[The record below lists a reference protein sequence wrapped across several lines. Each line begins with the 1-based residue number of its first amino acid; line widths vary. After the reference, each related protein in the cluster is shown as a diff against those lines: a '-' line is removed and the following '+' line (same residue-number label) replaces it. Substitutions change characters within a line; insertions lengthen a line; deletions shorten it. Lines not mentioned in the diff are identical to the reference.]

1 MLGASEVFFG
11 LFLTGFFIPAKL
23 IAKPPPKFV
32 WQKLIQNLTKGP
44 PIPCPIPANRSFPMK
59 FNPLL
64 AQRPRFFALIGLFF
78 ASIMLHACQNRQ
90 SDNPTEPQ
98 AEFQVLADQF
108 ADLQVLRY
116 RIPGFENL
124 TLQQKELLYYLSQ
137 AARSGH
143 DMIWDQNYRHNL
155 LIRKTIENIVEHY
168 EGDRKDPRWEQFMV
182 YAKRIWFSNGIH
194 HHYST
199 RKFIPEF
206 DTAYWNALIQGCPK
220 ANFPVTPSCSNPTQL
235 AAFLQP
241 ILFDAKIDAKRVNQ
255 ESGIDLVQGSANN
268 FYSGV
273 TQKEVEAFYKPLKNP
288 TDTTPIWFG
297 LNSRL
302 TKINGKVTEIPWK
315 SGGLY
320 GEAIDRIRF
329 WLQKAISVAENPK
342 QKKALEL
349 LVEYYK
355 TGDLKTWDAYNIA
368 WVQDTE
374 SMIDVVNG
382 FIEVYGDPLG
392 MRASYESV
400 VSFRDMEA
408 TKRIKAIGDQAQWFE
423 DQSPILAEHKKAKV
437 TGISAKVITVVQEAG
452 DASPS
457 TPIGIN
463 LPNADWIRKMHGSK
477 SVALG
482 NIVYAYNEM
491 GAKGSSIQ
499 EFAWDQAEID
509 RSKKFGPLA
518 GDLHTDLH
526 EVIGHASGQLN
537 PGIGTP
543 KETLKQYASTLEEAR
558 ADLVALYYIM
568 DPKLIELGVM
578 PSLEVGKA
586 EYDGYIRNGLMLQ
599 LRRLEV
605 GENLEE
611 SHMRNRQ
618 LNAAWAYQKGL
629 ANKVIERKQ
638 RDGKTYFVVNDYN
651 ALRDLF
657 GQLLREIQ
665 RIKSEGDFKAGQ
677 ALVET
682 YGVKVDQALV
692 AEVKKRFE
700 SIQSKPYSGFIQP
713 RLVPIMVQGKIK
725 DVKVEYP
732 DNFVEQMM
740 EFGREYAT
748 LPVVN

>member
-1 MLGASEVFFG
+1 
-11 LFLTGFFIPAKL
+11 
-23 IAKPPPKFV
+23 
-32 WQKLIQNLTKGP
+32 
-44 PIPCPIPANRSFPMK
+44 MK

-90 SDNPTEPQ
+90 SDTPTEPQ

-206 DTAYWNALIQGCPK
+206 DTVYWNALIQGCPK
-220 ANFPVTPSCSNPTQL
+220 ATFPVTPSCSNPAQL

-273 TQKEVEAFYKPLKNP
+273 SQKEVEAFYKPLKNP
-288 TDTTPIWFG
+288 TDTTPVWFG

>member
-1 MLGASEVFFG
+1 ML
-11 LFLTGFFIPAKL
+11 
-23 IAKPPPKFV
+23 
-32 WQKLIQNLTKGP
+32 Q
-44 PIPCPIPANRSFPMK
+44 
-59 FNPLL
+59 
-64 AQRPRFFALIGLFF
+64 
-78 ASIMLHACQNRQ
+78 ACQNRP
-90 SDNPTEPQ
+90 SDTPTEPQ

-182 YAKRIWFSNGIH
+182 YAKRVWFSNGIH

-199 RKFIPEF
+199 RKLVPEF
-206 DTAYWNALIQGCPK
+206 DAAYWNALIQGCPK
-220 ANFPVTPSCSNPTQL
+220 ATFPVTPSCSNPAQL

-241 ILFDAKIDAKRVNQ
+241 ILFDPKIDAKRVNQ

-273 TQKEVEAFYKPLKNP
+273 TQKEVEAYYKPLKNP
-288 TDTTPIWFG
+288 ADTTPVWFG

-302 TKINGKVTEIPWK
+302 TKVNGKVTEIPWK

-329 WLQKAISVAENPK
+329 WLQKAITVAENPK

-599 LRRLEV
+599 LRRLEP

-682 YGVKVDQALV
+682 YGVKVEQALV

>member
-1 MLGASEVFFG
+1 
-11 LFLTGFFIPAKL
+11 
-23 IAKPPPKFV
+23 
-32 WQKLIQNLTKGP
+32 
-44 PIPCPIPANRSFPMK
+44 MK

-64 AQRPRFFALIGLFF
+64 AQRPRYFALIGLFF
-78 ASIMLHACQNRQ
+78 ASIMLNACQNRP
-90 SDNPTEPQ
+90 SDTPTEPQ

-206 DTAYWNALIQGCPK
+206 DTVYWNALIQGCPK
-220 ANFPVTPSCSNPTQL
+220 ATFPVTPSCSNPTQL

-273 TQKEVEAFYKPLKNP
+273 SQKEVEAFYKPLKNP
-288 TDTTPIWFG
+288 TDTTPVWFG

>member
-1 MLGASEVFFG
+1 
-11 LFLTGFFIPAKL
+11 
-23 IAKPPPKFV
+23 
-32 WQKLIQNLTKGP
+32 
-44 PIPCPIPANRSFPMK
+44 MK

-90 SDNPTEPQ
+90 SDTPTEPQ

-206 DTAYWNALIQGCPK
+206 DTVYWNALIQGCPK
-220 ANFPVTPSCSNPTQL
+220 ATFPVTPSCSNPTQL

-273 TQKEVEAFYKPLKNP
+273 SQKEVEAFYKPLKNP
-288 TDTTPIWFG
+288 TDTTPVWFG

>member
-1 MLGASEVFFG
+1 
-11 LFLTGFFIPAKL
+11 
-23 IAKPPPKFV
+23 
-32 WQKLIQNLTKGP
+32 
-44 PIPCPIPANRSFPMK
+44 MK

-64 AQRPRFFALIGLFF
+64 AQRPRFFALFGLFF

-90 SDNPTEPQ
+90 SDTPTEPQ

-273 TQKEVEAFYKPLKNP
+273 SQKEVEAFYKPLKNP
-288 TDTTPIWFG
+288 TDTTPVWFG

>member
-1 MLGASEVFFG
+1 ML
-11 LFLTGFFIPAKL
+11 
-23 IAKPPPKFV
+23 
-32 WQKLIQNLTKGP
+32 N
-44 PIPCPIPANRSFPMK
+44 
-59 FNPLL
+59 
-64 AQRPRFFALIGLFF
+64 
-78 ASIMLHACQNRQ
+78 ACQNRP
-90 SDNPTEPQ
+90 SDTPTEPQ

-182 YAKRIWFSNGIH
+182 YAKRVWFSNGIH

-199 RKFIPEF
+199 RKLVPEF
-206 DTAYWNALIQGCPK
+206 DAAYWNALIQGCPK
-220 ANFPVTPSCSNPTQL
+220 ATFPVTPSCSNPAQL

-241 ILFDAKIDAKRVNQ
+241 ILFDPKIDAKRVNQ

-273 TQKEVEAFYKPLKNP
+273 TQKEVEAYYKPLKNP
-288 TDTTPIWFG
+288 ADTTPVWFG

-302 TKINGKVTEIPWK
+302 TKVNGKVTEIPWK

-329 WLQKAISVAENPK
+329 WLQKAITVAENPK

-599 LRRLEV
+599 LRRLEP

-682 YGVKVDQALV
+682 YGVKVEQALV

>member
-1 MLGASEVFFG
+1 
-11 LFLTGFFIPAKL
+11 
-23 IAKPPPKFV
+23 
-32 WQKLIQNLTKGP
+32 
-44 PIPCPIPANRSFPMK
+44 MK

-90 SDNPTEPQ
+90 SDTPTEPQ

-182 YAKRIWFSNGIH
+182 YAKRVWFSNGIH

-220 ANFPVTPSCSNPTQL
+220 ATFPVTPSCSNPTQL

-273 TQKEVEAFYKPLKNP
+273 SQKEVEAFYKPLKNP
-288 TDTTPIWFG
+288 TDTTPVWFG

>member
-1 MLGASEVFFG
+1 
-11 LFLTGFFIPAKL
+11 
-23 IAKPPPKFV
+23 
-32 WQKLIQNLTKGP
+32 
-44 PIPCPIPANRSFPMK
+44 MK

-64 AQRPRFFALIGLFF
+64 AQRHRFFALIGLFF
-78 ASIMLHACQNRQ
+78 ASIMLHACQNRP
-90 SDNPTEPQ
+90 SDTPTEPQ

>member
-1 MLGASEVFFG
+1 
-11 LFLTGFFIPAKL
+11 
-23 IAKPPPKFV
+23 
-32 WQKLIQNLTKGP
+32 
-44 PIPCPIPANRSFPMK
+44 MK

-90 SDNPTEPQ
+90 SDTPTEPQ

-206 DTAYWNALIQGCPK
+206 DTVYWNALIQGCPK

-273 TQKEVEAFYKPLKNP
+273 SQKEVEAFYKPLKNP
-288 TDTTPIWFG
+288 TDTTPVWFG

>member
-1 MLGASEVFFG
+1 
-11 LFLTGFFIPAKL
+11 
-23 IAKPPPKFV
+23 
-32 WQKLIQNLTKGP
+32 
-44 PIPCPIPANRSFPMK
+44 
-59 FNPLL
+59 
-64 AQRPRFFALIGLFF
+64 
-78 ASIMLHACQNRQ
+78 MLHACQNRP
-90 SDNPTEPQ
+90 SDTPTEPQ

>member
-1 MLGASEVFFG
+1 
-11 LFLTGFFIPAKL
+11 
-23 IAKPPPKFV
+23 
-32 WQKLIQNLTKGP
+32 
-44 PIPCPIPANRSFPMK
+44 MK

-64 AQRPRFFALIGLFF
+64 AQRPRFFALFGLFF

-90 SDNPTEPQ
+90 SDTPTEPQ

-273 TQKEVEAFYKPLKNP
+273 SQKEVEAFYKPLKNP
-288 TDTTPIWFG
+288 TDTTPVWFG

-677 ALVET
+677 TLVET

>member
-1 MLGASEVFFG
+1 
-11 LFLTGFFIPAKL
+11 
-23 IAKPPPKFV
+23 
-32 WQKLIQNLTKGP
+32 
-44 PIPCPIPANRSFPMK
+44 MK

-64 AQRPRFFALIGLFF
+64 AQRPRFFALFGLFF

-90 SDNPTEPQ
+90 SDTPTEPQ

-220 ANFPVTPSCSNPTQL
+220 ATFPVTPSCSNPTQL

-273 TQKEVEAFYKPLKNP
+273 SQKEVEAFYKPLKNP
-288 TDTTPIWFG
+288 TDTTPVWFG

-677 ALVET
+677 DLVES
-682 YGVKVDQALV
+682 YGVKVEQALV

>member
-1 MLGASEVFFG
+1 
-11 LFLTGFFIPAKL
+11 
-23 IAKPPPKFV
+23 
-32 WQKLIQNLTKGP
+32 
-44 PIPCPIPANRSFPMK
+44 
-59 FNPLL
+59 
-64 AQRPRFFALIGLFF
+64 
-78 ASIMLHACQNRQ
+78 MLHACQNRP
-90 SDNPTEPQ
+90 SDTPTEPQ

-182 YAKRIWFSNGIH
+182 YAKRVWFSNGIH

-199 RKFIPEF
+199 RKFVPEF

-220 ANFPVTPSCSNPTQL
+220 ATFPVTPSCSNPAQL

-273 TQKEVEAFYKPLKNP
+273 TQKEVEAYYKPLKNP
-288 TDTTPIWFG
+288 ADTTPVWFG

-302 TKINGKVTEIPWK
+302 TKVNGKVTEIPWK

-329 WLQKAISVAENPK
+329 WLQKAITVAENPK

-482 NIVYAYNEM
+482 NMVYAYNEM

-599 LRRLEV
+599 LRRLEP

-682 YGVKVDQALV
+682 YGVKVEQALV

>member
-1 MLGASEVFFG
+1 ML
-11 LFLTGFFIPAKL
+11 
-23 IAKPPPKFV
+23 
-32 WQKLIQNLTKGP
+32 N
-44 PIPCPIPANRSFPMK
+44 
-59 FNPLL
+59 
-64 AQRPRFFALIGLFF
+64 
-78 ASIMLHACQNRQ
+78 ACQNRP
-90 SDNPTEPQ
+90 SDTPTEPQ

-182 YAKRIWFSNGIH
+182 YAKRVWFSNGIH

-199 RKFIPEF
+199 RKLVPEF
-206 DTAYWNALIQGCPK
+206 DAAYWNALIQGCPK
-220 ANFPVTPSCSNPTQL
+220 ATFPVTPSCSNPAQL

-273 TQKEVEAFYKPLKNP
+273 TQKEVEAYYKPLKNP
-288 TDTTPIWFG
+288 ADTTPVWFG

-302 TKINGKVTEIPWK
+302 TKVNGKVTEIPWK

-329 WLQKAISVAENPK
+329 WLQKAITVAENPK

-482 NIVYAYNEM
+482 NMVYAYNEM

-599 LRRLEV
+599 LRRLEP

-682 YGVKVDQALV
+682 YGVKVEQALV

>member
-1 MLGASEVFFG
+1 
-11 LFLTGFFIPAKL
+11 
-23 IAKPPPKFV
+23 
-32 WQKLIQNLTKGP
+32 
-44 PIPCPIPANRSFPMK
+44 MK

-64 AQRPRFFALIGLFF
+64 AQRPRYFALIGLFF
-78 ASIMLHACQNRQ
+78 ASIMLNACQNRP
-90 SDNPTEPQ
+90 SDTPTEPQ

-182 YAKRIWFSNGIH
+182 YAKRVWFSNGIH

-199 RKFIPEF
+199 RKLVPEF

-220 ANFPVTPSCSNPTQL
+220 ATFPATPSCSNPAQL

-241 ILFDAKIDAKRVNQ
+241 ILFDPKIDAKRVNQ

-273 TQKEVEAFYKPLKNP
+273 TQKEVEAYYKPLKNP
-288 TDTTPIWFG
+288 ADTTPVWFG

-302 TKINGKVTEIPWK
+302 TKVNGKVTEIPWK

-329 WLQKAISVAENPK
+329 WLQKAITVAENPK

-349 LVEYYK
+349 LEEYYK

-599 LRRLEV
+599 LRRLEP

-682 YGVKVDQALV
+682 YGVKVEQALV

>member
-1 MLGASEVFFG
+1 
-11 LFLTGFFIPAKL
+11 
-23 IAKPPPKFV
+23 
-32 WQKLIQNLTKGP
+32 
-44 PIPCPIPANRSFPMK
+44 MK

-90 SDNPTEPQ
+90 SDTPTEPQ

-199 RKFIPEF
+199 RKFVPEF

-220 ANFPVTPSCSNPTQL
+220 ATFPVTPSCSNPTQL

-273 TQKEVEAFYKPLKNP
+273 SQKEVEAFYKPLKNP
-288 TDTTPIWFG
+288 TDTTPVWFG

>member
-1 MLGASEVFFG
+1 
-11 LFLTGFFIPAKL
+11 
-23 IAKPPPKFV
+23 
-32 WQKLIQNLTKGP
+32 
-44 PIPCPIPANRSFPMK
+44 MK

-90 SDNPTEPQ
+90 SDTPTEPQ

-206 DTAYWNALIQGCPK
+206 DTVYWNALIQGCPK

-273 TQKEVEAFYKPLKNP
+273 SQKEVEAFYKPLKNP
-288 TDTTPIWFG
+288 TDTTPVWFG

-302 TKINGKVTEIPWK
+302 TKVNGKVTEIPWK

-329 WLQKAISVAENPK
+329 WLQKAITVAENPK

>member
-1 MLGASEVFFG
+1 
-11 LFLTGFFIPAKL
+11 
-23 IAKPPPKFV
+23 
-32 WQKLIQNLTKGP
+32 
-44 PIPCPIPANRSFPMK
+44 MK

-64 AQRPRFFALIGLFF
+64 AQRPRYFALIGLFF
-78 ASIMLHACQNRQ
+78 ASIMLNACQNRP
-90 SDNPTEPQ
+90 SDTPTEPQ

-182 YAKRIWFSNGIH
+182 YAKRVWFSNGIH

-199 RKFIPEF
+199 RKLVPEF
-206 DTAYWNALIQGCPK
+206 DAAYWNALIQGCPK
-220 ANFPVTPSCSNPTQL
+220 ATFPVTPSCSNPAQL

-241 ILFDAKIDAKRVNQ
+241 ILFDPKIDAKRVNQ

-273 TQKEVEAFYKPLKNP
+273 TQKEVEAYYKPLKNP
-288 TDTTPIWFG
+288 ADTTPVWFG

-302 TKINGKVTEIPWK
+302 TKVNGKVTEIPWK

-329 WLQKAISVAENPK
+329 WLQKAITVAENPK

-599 LRRLEV
+599 LRRLEP

-682 YGVKVDQALV
+682 YGVKVEQALV

-725 DVKVEYP
+725 DIKVEYP

>member
-1 MLGASEVFFG
+1 MEE
-11 LFLTGFFIPAKL
+11 T
-23 IAKPPPKFV
+23 
-32 WQKLIQNLTKGP
+32 
-44 PIPCPIPANRSFPMK
+44 
-59 FNPLL
+59 
-64 AQRPRFFALIGLFF
+64 
-78 ASIMLHACQNRQ
+78 
-90 SDNPTEPQ
+90 
-98 AEFQVLADQF
+98 EFQVLADQF

-116 RIPGFENL
+116 RIPDFENL
-124 TLQQKELLYYLSQ
+124 SLLQKELLYYLSQ

-143 DMIWDQNYRHNL
+143 DIIWDQNYRHNL
-155 LIRKTIENIVEHY
+155 LIRKTLENIVEHY

-182 YAKRIWFSNGIH
+182 YTKRVWFSNGIH

-199 RKFIPEF
+199 RKFLPDF
-206 DTAYWNALIQGCPK
+206 DTAYWNTLVLGCPK
-220 ANFPVTPSCSNPTQL
+220 ATFPVTSSCSNPTQL
-235 AAFLQP
+235 AAFLEP
-241 ILFDAKIDAKRVNQ
+241 ILFDPNMDAKRVNQ
-255 ESGIDLVQGSANN
+255 DAGIDLVRGSANN
-268 FYSGV
+268 FYRSV

-288 TDTTPIWFG
+288 NDTTPVWFG

-302 TKINGKVTEIPWK
+302 AKVNGKVTEIPWK

-320 GEAIDRIRF
+320 GQAIDRIVY
-329 WLQKAISVAENPK
+329 WLQKAVTVAENPK

-349 LVEYYK
+349 LIAYYQ

-423 DQSPILAEHKKAKV
+423 DQSPILPEHKKAKV

-499 EFAWDQAEID
+499 EFGWDQAEID
-509 RSKKFGPLA
+509 RSRQFGPLA

-558 ADLVALYYIM
+558 ADLVALYFIM
-568 DPKLIELGVM
+568 DPKLIDLGVM
-578 PSLEVGKA
+578 PGLEVGKA

-599 LRRLEV
+599 LRRLEA

-618 LNAAWAYQKGL
+618 LNAGWAYQKGL

-682 YGVKVDQALV
+682 YGVKVDQILV

-713 RLVPIMVQGKIK
+713 RLVPVMVKGRIK
-725 DVKVEYP
+725 DIKVEYP

-740 EFGREYAT
+740 EFGRDYAT

>member
-1 MLGASEVFFG
+1 ML
-11 LFLTGFFIPAKL
+11 
-23 IAKPPPKFV
+23 
-32 WQKLIQNLTKGP
+32 Q
-44 PIPCPIPANRSFPMK
+44 
-59 FNPLL
+59 
-64 AQRPRFFALIGLFF
+64 
-78 ASIMLHACQNRQ
+78 ACQNRP
-90 SDNPTEPQ
+90 SDTPSEPQ

-143 DMIWDQNYRHNL
+143 DIIWDQNYRHNL

-182 YAKRIWFSNGIH
+182 YAKRVWFSNGIH

-199 RKFIPEF
+199 RKLIPEF
-206 DTAYWNALIQGCPK
+206 DTAYWSALIQGCPK
-220 ANFPVTPSCSNPTQL
+220 ATFPVTPSCSNPAQL

-241 ILFDAKIDAKRVNQ
+241 ILFDPKIDAKRVNQ

-273 TQKEVEAFYKPLKNP
+273 TQKEVEAYYKPLKNP
-288 TDTTPIWFG
+288 ADTTPVWFG

-302 TKINGKVTEIPWK
+302 TKVNGKVTEIPWK

-329 WLQKAISVAENPK
+329 WLQKAITVAENPK

-599 LRRLEV
+599 LRRLEP

-682 YGVKVDQALV
+682 YGVKVEQALV

-713 RLVPIMVQGKIK
+713 RLVPVMVQGKIK

>member
-1 MLGASEVFFG
+1 
-11 LFLTGFFIPAKL
+11 
-23 IAKPPPKFV
+23 
-32 WQKLIQNLTKGP
+32 
-44 PIPCPIPANRSFPMK
+44 MK

-64 AQRPRFFALIGLFF
+64 AQRPRFFALFGLFF

-90 SDNPTEPQ
+90 SDTPTEPQ

-182 YAKRIWFSNGIH
+182 YAKRVWFSNGIH

-206 DTAYWNALIQGCPK
+206 DTVYWNALIQGCPK

-273 TQKEVEAFYKPLKNP
+273 SQKEVEAFYKPLKNP
-288 TDTTPIWFG
+288 TDTTPVWFG

>member
-1 MLGASEVFFG
+1 
-11 LFLTGFFIPAKL
+11 
-23 IAKPPPKFV
+23 
-32 WQKLIQNLTKGP
+32 
-44 PIPCPIPANRSFPMK
+44 MK

-64 AQRPRFFALIGLFF
+64 AQRPRFFALVGLFF
-78 ASIMLHACQNRQ
+78 ASIMLQACQNRP
-90 SDNPTEPQ
+90 SDTPTEPQ

-182 YAKRIWFSNGIH
+182 YAKRVWFSNGIH

-199 RKFIPEF
+199 RKLVPEF
-206 DTAYWNALIQGCPK
+206 DAAYWNALIQGCPK
-220 ANFPVTPSCSNPTQL
+220 ATFPVTPSCSNPAQL

-241 ILFDAKIDAKRVNQ
+241 ILFDPKIDAKRVNQ

-273 TQKEVEAFYKPLKNP
+273 TQKEVEAYYKPLKNP
-288 TDTTPIWFG
+288 ADTTPVWFG

-302 TKINGKVTEIPWK
+302 TKVNGKVTEIPWK

-320 GEAIDRIRF
+320 GQAIDKIVF
-329 WLQKAISVAENPK
+329 WLQKAITVAENPK

-599 LRRLEV
+599 LRRLEP

-682 YGVKVDQALV
+682 YGVKVEQALV

>member
-1 MLGASEVFFG
+1 
-11 LFLTGFFIPAKL
+11 
-23 IAKPPPKFV
+23 
-32 WQKLIQNLTKGP
+32 
-44 PIPCPIPANRSFPMK
+44 MK

-64 AQRPRFFALIGLFF
+64 AQRPRYFALIGLFF
-78 ASIMLHACQNRQ
+78 ASIMLNACQNRP
-90 SDNPTEPQ
+90 SDTPTEPQ

-143 DMIWDQNYRHNL
+143 DIIWDQNYRHNL

-182 YAKRIWFSNGIH
+182 YAKRVWFSNGIH

-199 RKFIPEF
+199 RKLVPEF
-206 DTAYWNALIQGCPK
+206 DAAYWNALIQGCPK
-220 ANFPVTPSCSNPTQL
+220 ATFPVTPSCSNPAQL

-241 ILFDAKIDAKRVNQ
+241 ILFDPKIDAKRVNQ

-273 TQKEVEAFYKPLKNP
+273 TQKEVEAYYKPLKNP
-288 TDTTPIWFG
+288 ADTTPVWFG

-302 TKINGKVTEIPWK
+302 TKVNGKVTEIPWK

-320 GEAIDRIRF
+320 GEAIDKIVF
-329 WLQKAISVAENPK
+329 WLQKAITVAENPK

-599 LRRLEV
+599 LRRLEP

-682 YGVKVDQALV
+682 YGVKVEQALV

>member
-1 MLGASEVFFG
+1 
-11 LFLTGFFIPAKL
+11 
-23 IAKPPPKFV
+23 
-32 WQKLIQNLTKGP
+32 
-44 PIPCPIPANRSFPMK
+44 
-59 FNPLL
+59 
-64 AQRPRFFALIGLFF
+64 
-78 ASIMLHACQNRQ
+78 
-90 SDNPTEPQ
+90 
-98 AEFQVLADQF
+98 
-108 ADLQVLRY
+108 
-116 RIPGFENL
+116 
-124 TLQQKELLYYLSQ
+124 
-137 AARSGH
+137 
-143 DMIWDQNYRHNL
+143 MIWDQNYRHNL

-220 ANFPVTPSCSNPTQL
+220 ATFPVTPSCSNPTQL

-273 TQKEVEAFYKPLKNP
+273 SQKEVEAFYKPLKNP
-288 TDTTPIWFG
+288 TDTTPVWFG

>member
-1 MLGASEVFFG
+1 
-11 LFLTGFFIPAKL
+11 
-23 IAKPPPKFV
+23 
-32 WQKLIQNLTKGP
+32 
-44 PIPCPIPANRSFPMK
+44 MK
-59 FNPLL
+59 FNTLL
-64 AQRPRFFALIGLFF
+64 TQRPRYFALIGLFF
-78 ASIMLHACQNRQ
+78 ASIMLQACQNRP
-90 SDNPTEPQ
+90 SDTPTEPQ

-143 DMIWDQNYRHNL
+143 DIIWDQNYRHNL

-182 YAKRIWFSNGIH
+182 YAKRVWFSNGIH

-199 RKFIPEF
+199 RKLIPEF

-220 ANFPVTPSCSNPTQL
+220 ATFPVTPSCSNPAQL

-241 ILFDAKIDAKRVNQ
+241 ILFDPKIDAKRVNQ

-273 TQKEVEAFYKPLKNP
+273 TQKEVEAYYKPLKNP
-288 TDTTPIWFG
+288 ADTTPVWFG

-302 TKINGKVTEIPWK
+302 TKVNGKVTEIPWK

-320 GEAIDRIRF
+320 GQAIDKIVF
-329 WLQKAISVAENPK
+329 WLQKAITVAENPK

-599 LRRLEV
+599 LRRLEP

-682 YGVKVDQALV
+682 YGVKVEQALV

-713 RLVPIMVQGKIK
+713 RLVPVMVQGKIK

>member
-1 MLGASEVFFG
+1 
-11 LFLTGFFIPAKL
+11 
-23 IAKPPPKFV
+23 
-32 WQKLIQNLTKGP
+32 
-44 PIPCPIPANRSFPMK
+44 MK

-64 AQRPRFFALIGLFF
+64 AQRPRFFALVGLFF
-78 ASIMLHACQNRQ
+78 ASIMLQACQNRP
-90 SDNPTEPQ
+90 SDTPTEPQ

-220 ANFPVTPSCSNPTQL
+220 ATFPVTPSCSNPAQL

-273 TQKEVEAFYKPLKNP
+273 SQKEVEAFYKPLKNP
-288 TDTTPIWFG
+288 TDTTPVWFG

>member
-1 MLGASEVFFG
+1 
-11 LFLTGFFIPAKL
+11 
-23 IAKPPPKFV
+23 
-32 WQKLIQNLTKGP
+32 
-44 PIPCPIPANRSFPMK
+44 
-59 FNPLL
+59 
-64 AQRPRFFALIGLFF
+64 
-78 ASIMLHACQNRQ
+78 MLHACQNRP
-90 SDNPTEPQ
+90 SDTPTEPQ

-255 ESGIDLVQGSANN
+255 ESGIDLVQGSASN

-273 TQKEVEAFYKPLKNP
+273 SQKEVEAFYKPLKNP

>member
-1 MLGASEVFFG
+1 
-11 LFLTGFFIPAKL
+11 
-23 IAKPPPKFV
+23 
-32 WQKLIQNLTKGP
+32 
-44 PIPCPIPANRSFPMK
+44 MK

-78 ASIMLHACQNRQ
+78 ASIMLHACQNRP
-90 SDNPTEPQ
+90 SDTPTEPQ

-199 RKFIPEF
+199 RKFVPEF

-220 ANFPVTPSCSNPTQL
+220 ATFPVTPSCSNPAQL

-273 TQKEVEAFYKPLKNP
+273 SQKEVEAFYKPLKNP
-288 TDTTPIWFG
+288 TDTTPVWFG

>member
-1 MLGASEVFFG
+1 
-11 LFLTGFFIPAKL
+11 
-23 IAKPPPKFV
+23 
-32 WQKLIQNLTKGP
+32 
-44 PIPCPIPANRSFPMK
+44 MK
-59 FNPLL
+59 FNTLL
-64 AQRPRFFALIGLFF
+64 AQRPRFFALVGLFF
-78 ASIMLHACQNRQ
+78 ASIMLQACQNRP
-90 SDNPTEPQ
+90 SDTPTEPQ

-143 DMIWDQNYRHNL
+143 DIIWDQNYRHNL

-182 YAKRIWFSNGIH
+182 YAKRVWFSNGIH

-199 RKFIPEF
+199 RKLIPEF

-220 ANFPVTPSCSNPTQL
+220 ATFPATPSCSNPAQL

-241 ILFDAKIDAKRVNQ
+241 ILFDPKIDAKRVNQ

-273 TQKEVEAFYKPLKNP
+273 TQKEVEAYYKPLKNP
-288 TDTTPIWFG
+288 ADTTPVWFG

-302 TKINGKVTEIPWK
+302 TKVNGKVTEIPWK

-320 GEAIDRIRF
+320 GQAIDKIVF
-329 WLQKAISVAENPK
+329 WLQKAITVAENPK

-599 LRRLEV
+599 LRRLEP

-682 YGVKVDQALV
+682 YGVKVEQALV

>member
-1 MLGASEVFFG
+1 
-11 LFLTGFFIPAKL
+11 
-23 IAKPPPKFV
+23 
-32 WQKLIQNLTKGP
+32 
-44 PIPCPIPANRSFPMK
+44 
-59 FNPLL
+59 
-64 AQRPRFFALIGLFF
+64 
-78 ASIMLHACQNRQ
+78 MLHACQNRQ
-90 SDNPTEPQ
+90 SETPTEPQ

-124 TLQQKELLYYLSQ
+124 TLQQKELLNYLSQ

-143 DMIWDQNYRHNL
+143 YMIWDQNYRHNL

-199 RKFIPEF
+199 RKFVPEF

-220 ANFPVTPSCSNPTQL
+220 ATFPVTPSCSNPAQL

-273 TQKEVEAFYKPLKNP
+273 SQKEVEAFYKPLKNP
-288 TDTTPIWFG
+288 TDTTPVWFG

-302 TKINGKVTEIPWK
+302 TKINGKVTEITWK

>member
-1 MLGASEVFFG
+1 M
-11 LFLTGFFIPAKL
+11 
-23 IAKPPPKFV
+23 
-32 WQKLIQNLTKGP
+32 
-44 PIPCPIPANRSFPMK
+44 
-59 FNPLL
+59 
-64 AQRPRFFALIGLFF
+64 GLFF
-78 ASIMLHACQNRQ
+78 ASIMLQACQNRP
-90 SDNPTEPQ
+90 SDTPSEPQ

-143 DMIWDQNYRHNL
+143 DIIWDQNYRHNL

-182 YAKRIWFSNGIH
+182 YAKRVWFSNGIH

-199 RKFIPEF
+199 RKLIPEF

-220 ANFPVTPSCSNPTQL
+220 ATFPVTPSCSNPAQL

-241 ILFDAKIDAKRVNQ
+241 ILFDPKIDAKRVNQ

-273 TQKEVEAFYKPLKNP
+273 TQKEVEAYYKPLKNP
-288 TDTTPIWFG
+288 ADTTPVWFG

-302 TKINGKVTEIPWK
+302 TKVNGKVTEIPWK

-320 GEAIDRIRF
+320 GQAIDQIVF
-329 WLQKAISVAENPK
+329 WLQKAITVAENPK

-599 LRRLEV
+599 LRRLEP

-682 YGVKVDQALV
+682 YGVKVEQALV

-713 RLVPIMVQGKIK
+713 RLVPVMVQGKIK

>member
-1 MLGASEVFFG
+1 
-11 LFLTGFFIPAKL
+11 
-23 IAKPPPKFV
+23 
-32 WQKLIQNLTKGP
+32 
-44 PIPCPIPANRSFPMK
+44 
-59 FNPLL
+59 
-64 AQRPRFFALIGLFF
+64 
-78 ASIMLHACQNRQ
+78 ACQNRP
-90 SDNPTEPQ
+90 SDTPTEPQ

-168 EGDRKDPRWEQFMV
+168 EGERKDPRWEQFMV
-182 YAKRIWFSNGIH
+182 YAKRVWFSNGIH

-199 RKFIPEF
+199 RKLIPEF

-220 ANFPVTPSCSNPTQL
+220 ATFPVTPSCSNPAQL

-241 ILFDAKIDAKRVNQ
+241 ILFDPKIDAKRVNQ

-273 TQKEVEAFYKPLKNP
+273 TQKEVEAYYKPLKNP
-288 TDTTPIWFG
+288 ADTTPVWFG

-302 TKINGKVTEIPWK
+302 TKVNGKVTEIPWK

-329 WLQKAISVAENPK
+329 WLQKAITVAENPK

-599 LRRLEV
+599 LRRLEP

-682 YGVKVDQALV
+682 YGVKVEQALV

-725 DVKVEYP
+725 DVKVKYP

>member
-1 MLGASEVFFG
+1 
-11 LFLTGFFIPAKL
+11 
-23 IAKPPPKFV
+23 
-32 WQKLIQNLTKGP
+32 
-44 PIPCPIPANRSFPMK
+44 
-59 FNPLL
+59 
-64 AQRPRFFALIGLFF
+64 
-78 ASIMLHACQNRQ
+78 MLHACQNRQ
-90 SDNPTEPQ
+90 SDTPTEPQ

-199 RKFIPEF
+199 RKFVPEF

-220 ANFPVTPSCSNPTQL
+220 ATFPVTPSCSNPAQL

-273 TQKEVEAFYKPLKNP
+273 SQKEVEAFYKPLKNP
-288 TDTTPIWFG
+288 TDTTPVWFG

-355 TGDLKTWDAYNIA
+355 TGDLKTWDVYNIA

-499 EFAWDQAEID
+499 AFAWDQAEID